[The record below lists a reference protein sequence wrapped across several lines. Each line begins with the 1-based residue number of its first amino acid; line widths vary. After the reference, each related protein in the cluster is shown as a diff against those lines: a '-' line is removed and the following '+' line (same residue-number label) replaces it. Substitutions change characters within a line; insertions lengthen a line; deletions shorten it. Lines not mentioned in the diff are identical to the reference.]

1 MDEPIR
7 STRMLRAAAAPPK
20 LRWALAGALAMLALA
35 PPGALSPA
43 RAADPVPVQARAG
56 LDLATAAARIWSP
69 DAALVYLENDEPLDT
84 HGASERWGYLFYSP
98 ALEKSRGYSVRAGKI
113 VVAED
118 LPLKLEAPPVQG
130 DWIDSG
136 TAYRLADEGPARRY
150 CFEHDGRLKTMLLMR
165 GAIQEDDPN
174 QTTWM
179 LVYNAPNLPALFVVL
194 AAADGRVLR
203 TWKG

>member
-1 MDEPIR
+1 MDERIR
-7 STRMLRAAAAPPK
+7 STRVFPAAALPRAIACT
-20 LRWALAGALAMLALA
+20 LVVLALA
-35 PPGALSPA
+35 SPA
-43 RAADPVPVQARAG
+43 VRAADRVPVQARAG
-56 LDLATAAARIWSP
+56 LDLATAAARVWSP

-84 HGASERWGYLFYSP
+84 HGAAERWGYLFYS
-98 ALEKSRGYSVRAGKI
+98 ATLEKSRGYSVRAGKI

-136 TAYRLADEGPARRY
+136 TAYRLSDEGPARRY

-194 AAADGRVLR
+194 AASDGRVLR